1 MQRYPKGIKKDSQSY
16 TRRIVDQ
23 RSIHLQHNI
32 FNPDPSVV
40 GRLAASAAAS
50 EMRAE
55 ATHAVSAV
63 MTEATPAVAA
73 ARAQTSEAAVR
84 AEATQAAAQARE
96 AAMEFELRSLR
107 TMVESLRAENN
118 DLRDRARMIESQ
130 SPNANS
136 NPNLNG
142 AAIEHRTLG
151 IENFIQRDILP
162 RLTHLEGMFT
172 LLRDLDHEV
181 RENMLPR
188 MQGFDESVQQIMD
201 WLETSAV
208 NAPPRANIQQE
219 PNSQPG
225 SPVHHAIWDES
236 DVEDD
241 QERNQEAGQDV
252 EGRSLRHSPLEAPTA
267 DPRASCQL
275 QALAK
280 CCPNGFACL
289 WLSTEGL
296 LGPWLSRAFTAGGTE
311 SAELSRDSGDFLRC
325 DRVRVI
331 ASLLCRQETLKS
343 SFALKIQSYVERCEI
358 AGENIRGRYIL
369 NMISTEF
376 DTANVSTSITTS
388 LELFQLPA
396 PQDSVQGLKHW
407 HDKVTYIL
415 SQFSVHQR
423 PADEML
429 TQWAYNS
436 LKRHPLLR

>member
-1 MQRYPKGIKKDSQSY
+1 MGEEEEPAVSPTGSSPPPLEDMSKVLRIHAKLSQRDQEGQPIYQVYQVDQ
-16 TRRIVDQ
+16 RELNVDQ

-63 MTEATPAVAA
+63 MTEATAAVAA

-130 SPNANS
+130 SPNADS

-142 AAIEHRTLG
+142 AAIEHRILG

-172 LLRDLDHEV
+172 LLGDLDHEV

-252 EGRSLRHSPLEAPTA
+252 EGRSLRHSPLEAPTT

-275 QALAK
+275 QSLAK
-280 CCPNGFACL
+280 CCPMGFACL
-289 WLSTEGL
+289 
-296 LGPWLSRAFTAGGTE
+296 
-311 SAELSRDSGDFLRC
+311 
-325 DRVRVI
+325 
-331 ASLLCRQETLKS
+331 
-343 SFALKIQSYVERCEI
+343 
-358 AGENIRGRYIL
+358 
-369 NMISTEF
+369 
-376 DTANVSTSITTS
+376 
-388 LELFQLPA
+388 
-396 PQDSVQGLKHW
+396 
-407 HDKVTYIL
+407 
-415 SQFSVHQR
+415 
-423 PADEML
+423 
-429 TQWAYNS
+429 
-436 LKRHPLLR
+436 